1 MASKKAP
8 DNNGDDLL
16 HGTTGADILDGGN
29 GDDILFGDEGA
40 DNLIGGNGNDTLYA
54 GDDSH
59 QGTAPDDYNNP
70 DILSGGNG
78 NDVLYAGED
87 AWEYQDG
94 DTYSVEYFGD
104 ILDGGNGNDTL
115 YGSTGGD
122 TLTGG
127 NGDDALYT
135 DAGYGSASADVLDGG
150 SGSDML
156 YVQANYWSEGVE
168 ATLTGGKGD
177 DVFDFTGLTWSDGQS
192 DFNHIVTI
200 TDFNSGS
207 EKIVFAALND
217 EIGDFKAGSVA
228 GSYVENLVAAE
239 SLDALGT
246 AAAAAHA
253 EGSDY
258 YFGVFNGD
266 GYLVADDGAFGWG
279 TVIKL
284 AGVTDMEGADILVA

>member
-1 MASKKAP
+1 MASKKASES
-8 DNNGDDLL
+8 NGNDLL
-16 HGTTGADILDGGN
+16 YGTADAEKLDGGN
-29 GDDILFGDEGA
+29 GDDMLFGGKGA
-40 DNLIGGNGNDTLYA
+40 DNLNGGIGKDTLYA
-54 GDDSH
+54 GDDYH
-59 QGTAPDDYNNP
+59 WGIALPDDHNP
-70 DILSGGNG
+70 DMLSGGNG
-78 NDVLYAGED
+78 DDVLYAGTD
-87 AWEYQDG
+87 FWEYQDG

-115 YGSTGGD
+115 YGSSGGD

-150 SGSDML
+150 NGNDIL

-168 ATLTGGKGD
+168 ATLTGGKND

-207 EKIVFAALND
+207 EKIVFAALSD
-217 EIGDFKAGSVA
+217 EIGDFKAGSEA
-228 GSYVENLVAAE
+228 GSYVED
-239 SLDALGT
+239 LDAADDLTALGA

-253 EGSDY
+253 GGADY
-258 YFGVFNGD
+258 YFGVFDGN
-266 GYLVADDGAFGWG
+266 GYLVADDGAYGWG

-284 AGVTDMEGADILVA
+284 AGVTDMDGADIIVA